1 MRTRKVDERGFT
13 LLELMMVVVIISVM
27 AALAVPQMSRWF
39 SKKDLD
45 GAARELFTTMQQTR
59 LEAIKR
65 NEEIRIT
72 FTTSSPYTYTVR
84 TQVTGITLT
93 TKTLPAHM
101 TFDAANFTSALGLGS
116 TITGYSS
123 RGLALQSGSID
134 IVSSDAPASS
144 NTRTITVTVGGNATI
159 TP

>member
-1 MRTRKVDERGFT
+1 MRTGKVDSRGFT
-13 LLELMMVVVIISVM
+13 LLELMMVVVIIAVMSVV
-27 AALAVPQMSRWF
+27 ALPNMKGWF

-45 GAARELFTTMQQTR
+45 GAARQLFTTMQKAR

-65 NEEIRIT
+65 NEEVRIT

-84 TQVTGITLT
+84 TQTTGTTLAT
-93 TKTLPAHM
+93 TTLPSHM
-101 TFDAANFTSALGLGS
+101 VFDAANFDSSAHLG
-116 TITGYSS
+116 TEITGYTS
-123 RGLALQSGSID
+123 RGLALQSGSIN
-134 IVSSDAPASS
+134 IVSSDAPASH